1 MNSLYYCN
9 IESDE
14 ELNKRISERNR
25 PSAPLQPQF
34 SFRPIS
40 TKYSFLPIVDQR
52 APATVPIIRRP
63 TYQVGNVFN
72 PGTAQS
78 PWSGFASNI
87 NKESGLRNQFF
98 ALQNCEQSQFVPS
111 SESDLYNYRVND
123 GSVETQPFPGLFTEE
138 TFERFNPNTCN
149 LGKEFFNNFTRE
161 QLHNSECCKKPC

>member
-1 MNSLYYCN
+1 MNTLYYCN

-14 ELNKRISERNR
+14 ELNKRILERNK

-40 TKYSFLPIVDQR
+40 TKYSFLPIVDHR

-63 TYQVGNVFN
+63 TYNVGNVFN

-87 NKESGLRNQFF
+87 NKESSLRNQFF

-111 SESDLYNYRVND
+111 SESDLYNYRISD
-123 GSVETQPFPGLFTEE
+123 GSVENQPFPGLFTEQ
-138 TFERFNPNTCN
+138 TFETFNPNTCN

-161 QLHNSECCKKPC
+161 QLHNSECCKLQS